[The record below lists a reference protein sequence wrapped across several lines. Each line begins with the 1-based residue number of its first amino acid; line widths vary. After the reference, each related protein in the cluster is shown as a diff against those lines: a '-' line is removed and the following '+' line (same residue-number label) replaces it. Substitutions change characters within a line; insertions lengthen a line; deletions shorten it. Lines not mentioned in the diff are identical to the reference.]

1 MTWRQLLEQLKSMEK
16 VNHTS
21 LDKQV
26 IFVGDEVVPL
36 DAYESLTTGDVYFM
50 ASITENDDGEE

>member
-16 VNHTS
+16 VNHTC

-26 IFVGDEVVPL
+26 IFVGDDVIPV
-36 DAYESLTTGDVYFM
+36 DIFESLSTGNAYFM
-50 ASITENDDGEE
+50 VSITENEDDE